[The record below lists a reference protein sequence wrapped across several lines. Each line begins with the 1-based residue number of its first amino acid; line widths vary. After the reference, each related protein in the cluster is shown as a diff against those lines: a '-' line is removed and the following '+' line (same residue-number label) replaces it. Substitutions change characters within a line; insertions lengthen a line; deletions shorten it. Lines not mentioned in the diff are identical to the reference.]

1 MVQAV
6 LGQAGSQEGSL
17 KGTPGMETSRKG
29 VGGCLKLGNH
39 LHLRDHKEEEIS
51 N

>member
-6 LGQAGSQEGSL
+6 RGHGESPEGRL

-29 VGGCLKLGNH
+29 VGECLKLGNR
-39 LHLRDHKEEEIS
+39 LRLCDHKEEEIS